1 MIKFFRRIRQKL
13 VSENKFSKYL
23 LYAIGEIVLVVIGIL
38 IALQVNNWN
47 EIRKSKLD
55 LINRLELMS
64 NELGNDTIFYQ
75 ELISGNKQR
84 IDFLTHLS
92 KKEYDAID
100 LTITTFIISKNFNP
114 RNFGSTY
121 YTIKESGQLNNI
133 GNTKLKNNIEQYYE
147 NICVNFNDFSD
158 WHKKFVAE
166 NIDNY
171 LLDRLQLDLDGNT
184 KNLVIIEEM
193 DSDRL
198 PSIVNFQAV
207 ILKRFN
213 TLASENINQASAL
226 ISQINEELKK

>member
-1 MIKFFRRIRQKL
+1 MIKFFRKIRQKL
-13 VSENKFSKYL
+13 LTENKFSKYL
-23 LYAIGEIVLVVIGIL
+23 IYAIGEIVLVVIGIL

-64 NELGNDTIFYQ
+64 DELGNDTIFYQ

>member
-1 MIKFFRRIRQKL
+1 MIKFFRKIRQKL
-13 VSENKFSKYL
+13 LTENKFSKYL
-23 LYAIGEIVLVVIGIL
+23 IYAIGEIVLVVIGIL

-64 NELGNDTIFYQ
+64 DELGNDTIFYQ

-114 RNFGSTY
+114 RNFGATY